1 MVNNIYFE
9 GRVIMLQREI
19 EDFIEK
25 VRTRRE
31 FLKMSGKGVAGIAV
45 TTSVLNLIGCSKTEP
60 AATPAPEVK
69 AFVTPT
75 GLIIAEPNKCTGCQ
89 RCEMVCTVAN
99 DGKIHPF
106 ISRVKI
112 ARNFSYGKE
121 ITDNY
126 RLENGYMGNFVMTPE
141 TCHQCEDAKCA
152 AACPQKAISQNETT
166 KAWTVDEEKCV
177 GCGACTAACPWN
189 MPTVDPETSKS
200 TKCVLCGACADNCIT
215 GALRMMPWEKYE
227 AALRRFGY
235 RA

>member
-19 EDFIEK
+19 EEFIEK

-45 TTSVLNLIGCSKTEP
+45 TTSVLNLMGCSKP
-60 AATPAPEVK
+60 AEQADTAPEVK
-69 AFVTPT
+69 AFVTPA
-75 GLIIAEPNKCTGCQ
+75 GLIIAEPSKCTGCQ

-99 DGKIHPF
+99 DEKIHPF

-121 ITDNY
+121 ISDNY
-126 RLENGYMGNFVMTPE
+126 RYENGYMGNFVMTPE

-227 AALRRFGY
+227 AALRKYGY
-235 RA
+235 IA